1 MPTAAIIGLGAMGKR
16 HLEAYQGIPGMSLVA
31 VCDVHQPSLD
41 TLRQEHPSIRIYTS
55 YEELLAKE
63 KPDILSVVTLGPTH
77 ADIVAAAAN
86 AGVPRILCEKTM
98 ATSVADAERMI
109 EACRKNNVRLAINH
123 SQRWYSSYLNLRSFI
138 KTGVIGPITHI
149 HFSVGGGRIGCSGTH
164 FFDAARFFTGSDAA
178 WAVGWIDERY
188 AGDHK
193 KRDLY
198 DPGGF
203 GMVMMKNGVRVTFD
217 LCEDLGLPERCW
229 ITGSVGRIMIN
240 DTKDIWA
247 VEARRPDD
255 KNKRLGQYDLP
266 VVAVPTEK
274 QEQMDMVQLVRT
286 AATELLCPGNI
297 SCTGEDGK
305 ASMEMALAVHLSHQ
319 RGNARID
326 LPLQGQD
333 KNFTVK
339 IT

>member
-16 HLEAYQGIPGMSLVA
+16 HLEAYQGVHGLQVTA
-31 VCDVHQPSLD
+31 VCDVYLPFLD
-41 TLRQEHPSIRIYTS
+41 AIRQQHPSIRTYTS

-63 KPDILSVVTLGPTH
+63 KLDLLSVVTLGPTH
-77 ADIVAAAAN
+77 ADIVAKAAA

-98 ATSVADAERMI
+98 ATSSADADRMI
-109 EACRKNNVRLAINH
+109 EACKKHGVRLAVNH
-123 SQRWYSSYLNLRSFI
+123 SQRWYSSSKNLKAFI
-138 KTGVIGPITHI
+138 KTGVIGPLTHL

-164 FFDAARFFTGSDAA
+164 FFDAARFFTDSDAA
-178 WAVGWIDERY
+178 WAAGWVDERY

-203 GMVMMKNGVRVTFD
+203 GMFMMKNGVRVTFD
-217 LCEDLGLPERCW
+217 LSEDLGLPERCW

-240 DTKDIWA
+240 DTKEDWT
-247 VEARRPDD
+247 VEARLPEDRE
-255 KNKRLGQYDLP
+255 KRLGQYDLP
-266 VVAVPTEK
+266 VVPVPTPQ
-274 QEQMDMVQLVRT
+274 QEPMDMVRLVRAV
-286 AATELLCPGNI
+286 AAELLGNGTV

-305 ASMEMALAVHLSHQ
+305 ASMEMALAIHLSHQ
-319 RGNARID
+319 RGNQKVM
-326 LPLQGQD
+326 LPFQGED
-333 KNFTVK
+333 KNFTVN